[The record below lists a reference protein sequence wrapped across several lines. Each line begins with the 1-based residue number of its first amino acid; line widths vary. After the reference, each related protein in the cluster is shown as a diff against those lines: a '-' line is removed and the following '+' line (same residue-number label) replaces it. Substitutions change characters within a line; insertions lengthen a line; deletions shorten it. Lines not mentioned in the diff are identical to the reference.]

1 MIINNDE
8 DIYWIA
14 IRIKWDFHEKKLI
27 SRGDVVGEFVYGP
40 SSRYNIRGET
50 ENLLNVDNVS

>member
-27 SRGDVVGEFVYGP
+27 SRRDVVGELIYGP
-40 SSRYNIRGET
+40 SIHYDIRRKT